1 MLFCEILI
9 YIHFLKIKVI
19 NGIMLLNRRIKKRK
33 LKDYDFTIYKFIY
46 SIISFIIVIE
56 NRIYLNIGIV
66 RNTPNSYNSLLI
78 INYLFNIYYD

>member
-1 MLFCEILI
+1 
-9 YIHFLKIKVI
+9 
-19 NGIMLLNRRIKKRK
+19 MLLNRRIKKRK